1 MPATFA
7 FAMKGTSYRMK
18 LAQKSYEALKD
29 LLLSEE
35 TIGKDGNTNENDQ
48 NV

>member
-1 MPATFA
+1 
-7 FAMKGTSYRMK
+7 MKGTSYRMK